1 MEIHYLN
8 VDEGDCSVIKHD
20 SGRITMIDICCG
32 NLSQEQQ
39 ELEESSKRADFSDA
53 TEGLRG
59 NFNQK
64 AYPVNPIDWISKL
77 TDRRIFRFVATHP
90 DMDHLDGLKALFT
103 SKFKPHNFW
112 DTEND
117 KQMDASSDF
126 GGYNKEDWSF
136 YQKLHTGN
144 MPDVT
149 KLFLKEGAKGKSY
162 NQDADD
168 GSGEGDR
175 IRILSP
181 SKKIEQAV
189 SETGNVNDI
198 SYVLLMTSAAGRKV
212 LFCGDSEKNA
222 WDILLKRHAEELADI
237 DILIAPHH
245 GRKSGGNE
253 SYLSVLKPKFS
264 ILGNAKSGHLGYS
277 AWNNRRLIHFTNNQ
291 LGSVI
296 FEETELGFVVY
307 ATGKNAVLK
316 WRQQQDRTI
325 TEADLVRHARYDAY
339 LLDIS
344 S

>member
-39 ELEESSKRADFSDA
+39 ELGESLKQADFSAA

-64 AYPVNPIDWISKL
+64 AYPINPIDWISKL
-77 TDRRIFRFVATHP
+77 TDSRIFRFVATHP

-126 GGYNKEDWSF
+126 GEYNKEDWSF
-136 YQKLHTGN
+136 YQKLHTENTLG
-144 MPDVT
+144 VT
-149 KLFLKEGAKGKSY
+149 RLFLKEGAKGRFY

-175 IRILSP
+175 IKILSP
-181 SKKIEQAV
+181 SKKIEQVV

-198 SYVLLMTSAAGRKV
+198 SYVLLMTTAAGRKV
-212 LFCGDSEKNA
+212 LFCGDSEKDA
-222 WDILLKRHAEELADI
+222 WDILLKRYEKDLENI

-245 GRKSGGNE
+245 GRKTGGNDN
-253 SYLSVLKPKFS
+253 YLSVLKPKFS
-264 ILGNAKSGHLGYS
+264 ILGNAKSGHMGYS
-277 AWNNRRLIHFTNNQ
+277 AWNNRQLIHFTNNQ

-296 FEETELGFVVY
+296 FNETKQGFEVY
-307 ATGKNAVLK
+307 VTCKNAALK
-316 WRQQQDRTI
+316 WHQQI
-325 TEADLVRHARYDAY
+325 NPIMTEAELLKHDKYEAY
-339 LLDIS
+339 FLDEIK
-344 S
+344 